1 MTFSSTASNKNHL
14 TDLNVAKLSKISIA
28 TSLFAIVG
36 FTVFQNLIW
45 MQASHP
51 AELSA
56 VQKQAL
62 TGKCELKTVK

>member
-1 MTFSSTASNKNHL
+1 MTFSSTASNKNHP
-14 TDLNVAKLSKISIA
+14 TDFNVAKLSKISVA
-28 TSLFAIVG
+28 TSLFAVVG
-36 FTVFQNLIW
+36 FTVFQNLLW

-62 TGKCELKTVK
+62 ASKCELKIVK

>member
-1 MTFSSTASNKNHL
+1 MTFSSIASNKNQL
-14 TDLNVAKLSKISIA
+14 TDLNVSKLSKISVA

-36 FTVFQNLIW
+36 FTVFQNLLW

-56 VQKQAL
+56 SQQQAL
-62 TGKCELKTVK
+62 ASQSELKTVK

>member
-28 TSLFAIVG
+28 TSLLAIIG
-36 FTVFQNLIW
+36 FTVFQNLLW

-51 AELSA
+51 AELSTL
-56 VQKQAL
+56 QKQAL
-62 TGKCELKTVK
+62 AGKSELKTVK

>member
-14 TDLNVAKLSKISIA
+14 TDLNVAKLSTISVG
-28 TSLFAIVG
+28 TSLLAIVG
-36 FTVFQNLIW
+36 FTVFQNLLW

-56 VQKQAL
+56 IQQQAL
-62 TGKCELKTVK
+62 TGQSELKTVK